1 MSAELIDASAVFDVS
16 ELLTR
21 SSLKRSSASEAAAA
35 ASQCVFRHHCRPP
48 ARLLIP
54 PAISTTS
61 LPFTQRQS
69 LLVCRSTDPYRAAP
83 DHGGRGP
90 AGCRSERSR
99 LVPPRPVP
107 RRRRLE
113 TTAALC
119 ADETTNCFRM
129 SGSHQQVVDRTLTPI
144 HLMTPRIKL
153 CRREGANFHTSL
165 LTCLSYARHRFLC
178 GLLW

>member
-99 LVPPRPVP
+99 LVPSRPAPSLVAAASKRP
-107 RRRRLE
+107 LRSAPTRRQIAFECL
-113 TTAALC
+113 
-119 ADETTNCFRM
+119 
-129 SGSHQQVVDRTLTPI
+129 VVINR
-144 HLMTPRIKL
+144 
-153 CRREGANFHTSL
+153 L
-165 LTCLSYARHRFLC
+165 LTAR
-178 GLLW
+178 